1 MPRHRND
8 SARPI
13 ASFRIPDADG
23 FIEVS
28 MMRRFAPMSRMTIIR
43 RDIPMFGFR
52 YVSLSNPGRPT
63 MRTYEGAHGRAVNT
77 NGVRRSSPAD
87 RNRRPTTRTDR
98 RPDYEQMTSAQF
110 ATHVDHIMDTERGR
124 VRFVQDLGQHLRE
137 NACTNGTSNNLTH
150 NRADNSANP
159 SGRTS
164 TSTTHPNNQY
174 DLYVDARPIRH
185 HYVNAV
191 GTTLVETIDHDS
203 DSGSSNQP
211 TGHVAQ
217 LVANIE
223 NPPDAESIAVP
234 GPITMPNATNEA
246 PNVVQTPSI
255 PPYTA
260 GTETTPVTA
269 AIQHHELP
277 VPLSLVQALLS
288 KLESSE
294 IDPQIS
300 CNSALCLPIMIP
312 KPRMP
317 RKPFEV
323 VIMARCLLRLPLP
336 CPLQRL
342 PTQQLSR
349 HPNDRLLN
357 RMTLTETLV
366 MMVHPHLL
374 KVHRHPR
381 LRPSRPSRR
390 DRYRLNGRL
399 SLKNILT
406 PRKPNTRKRK
416 VRARLSS

>member
-23 FIEVS
+23 FFEVS

-63 MRTYEGAHGRAVNT
+63 MCTYEGAHGRAVNT
-77 NGVRRSSPAD
+77 NGVRRTSPAD
-87 RNRRPTTRTDR
+87 RNRRSTTRTDR

-110 ATHVDHIMDTERGR
+110 ATHVDHIMATERGR
-124 VRFVQDLGQHLRE
+124 VRFVQDLGQHHRE
-137 NACTNGTSNNLTH
+137 NARTNGSSINLTH

-164 TSTTHPNNQY
+164 TSTAHPNNQY
-174 DLYVDARPIRH
+174 DLYVDARPIRR

-191 GTTLVETIDHDS
+191 GTTLVETVDHDS

-234 GPITMPNATNEA
+234 GPITMPNVTNEA

-288 KLESSE
+288 KL
-294 IDPQIS
+294 
-300 CNSALCLPIMIP
+300 
-312 KPRMP
+312 
-317 RKPFEV
+317 
-323 VIMARCLLRLPLP
+323 
-336 CPLQRL
+336 
-342 PTQQLSR
+342 
-349 HPNDRLLN
+349 
-357 RMTLTETLV
+357 
-366 MMVHPHLL
+366 
-374 KVHRHPR
+374 
-381 LRPSRPSRR
+381 
-390 DRYRLNGRL
+390 
-399 SLKNILT
+399 
-406 PRKPNTRKRK
+406 
-416 VRARLSS
+416 